1 MAFLT
6 GQTEEQHRPQVADQL
21 HLGAGGF
28 QRQDVILIEDRH
40 GFQGV
45 VVPGVLAGPSIGHDV
60 QPDFHHAGLSRQI
73 LCLGRH
79 TVEGIAHRDRPRKLL
94 EGLCGFAL
102 EVEGPGQGLFVQP
115 EGGHATVPGRH
126 RAVGQVDDLIVIA
139 VVCQR
144 SNAVGTVTLHHTAVG
159 EIAVVVRHGVVGLVI
174 GGGHTV
180 PDGGRR
186 DGA

>member
-6 GQTEEQHRPQVADQL
+6 GQTEEQYRPQVADQL
-21 HLGAGGF
+21 HLGAGGL
-28 QRQDVILIEDRH
+28 QRQNVVLIENGH
-40 GFQGV
+40 GLQGV
-45 VVPGVLAGPSIGHDV
+45 VVPGVLAGPFIGYDI
-60 QPDFHHAGLSRQI
+60 QTDLHHAGLSRQI

-102 EVEGPGQGLFVQP
+102 KIEGPGQGLFVQP
-115 EGGHATVPGRH
+115 EGGHAAVPGRH

-139 VVCQR
+139 VVRQG
-144 SNAVGTVTLHHTAVG
+144 SDAVGAVALHHTAVG

>member
-45 VVPGVLAGPSIGHDV
+45 VVPGVLAGPFIGHDV
-60 QPDFHHAGLSRQI
+60 QTDLHHAGLSRQI
-73 LCLGRH
+73 LCLGGYA
-79 TVEGIAHRDRPRKLL
+79 VEGIAHGDRPGKLL

-102 EVEGPGQGLFVQP
+102 KVEGPGQGLFVQP